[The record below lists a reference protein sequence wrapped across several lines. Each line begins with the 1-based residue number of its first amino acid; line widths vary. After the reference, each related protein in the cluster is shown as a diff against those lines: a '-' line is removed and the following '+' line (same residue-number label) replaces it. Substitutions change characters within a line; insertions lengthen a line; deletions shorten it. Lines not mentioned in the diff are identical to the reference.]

1 MPVSDNKQLAASR
14 ASAADGKDPLPPKRP
29 HSRRL
34 HRLPPRGR
42 AFSRFKALRPE
53 YERKPFWRSNQKK
66 TTLIMLLTPNPFQT
80 RNRTR
85 SRRLIRLTRNDPF
98 PRARRS
104 LLPALFQ
111 HSQNL
116 TPRSKSGS
124 LNYCTGIKWRRV
136 FNEY

>member
-1 MPVSDNKQLAASR
+1 MPVPDNKQLAASR
-14 ASAADGKDPLPPKRP
+14 ASAADGKDPLLPKRP

-34 HRLPPRGR
+34 YRLAPRGR
-42 AFSRFKALRPE
+42 GFNPLKALRPE
-53 YERKPFWRSNQKK
+53 YERKPFWRANQKK
-66 TTLIMLLTPNPFQT
+66 TKLIMLVTSNPFQT
-80 RNRTR
+80 RNRTW

-98 PRARRS
+98 PSARRS

-111 HSQNL
+111 RHRNL
-116 TPRSKSGS
+116 TLRPKSGS